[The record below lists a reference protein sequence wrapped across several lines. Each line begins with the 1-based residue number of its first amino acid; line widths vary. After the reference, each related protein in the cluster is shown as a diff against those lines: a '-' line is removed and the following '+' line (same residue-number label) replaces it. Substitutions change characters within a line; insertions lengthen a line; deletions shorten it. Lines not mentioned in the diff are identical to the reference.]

1 MIDGTADLDRRLA
14 DAVERLG
21 NGLRALAQRSARSQN
36 LSPLQQQV
44 VLALC
49 RQPPTRREVNA
60 LAAEFDVTTPTV
72 SDAVAALERKQ
83 LLTRSP
89 GSDGRRR
96 LLTLTPQGRS
106 VAAELESWD
115 EPLLAALGSLP
126 EADRAVTL
134 HNLLRVIADL
144 QRSGAINI
152 ARTCT
157 TCRFFRADVHDDPAA
172 PHHCELLRAPL
183 PLTEL
188 RTDCP
193 EHQLAS

>member
-14 DAVERLG
+14 DTVERLA
-21 NGLRALAQRSARSQN
+21 NGLRALAQRSARRHN

-44 VLALC
+44 VLALS
-49 RQPPTRREVNA
+49 RQPPARREVNA
-60 LAAEFDVTTPTV
+60 LAGEFDVTTPTV

-96 LLTLTPQGRS
+96 VLTLTELGTT
-106 VAAELESWD
+106 VAEELSGWD
-115 EPLLAALGSLP
+115 GSLL
-126 EADRAVTL
+126 EALSVLPVEDRATTL
-134 HNLLRVIADL
+134 HTLLRVIADL
-144 QRSGAINI
+144 QRRGAISV

-157 TCRFFRADVHDDPAA
+157 TCRFFRPDVYPDPAA
-172 PHHCELLRAPL
+172 PHRCELLQMPL

-193 EHQLAS
+193 EHELVG